1 MRALNLL
8 LGVVWISKVC
18 GGVIKDQEDPSLEAA
33 VTGNKQDEHTAV
45 LTDDELQTVALL
57 ERIQT
62 RIGTLDNADKAQFVK
77 KISTRQDKFSSTLN
91 KVETI
96 PGMYNLDVPYLR
108 ANLGIPYPD
117 DTKEGMNHLKE
128 EVPAATVVDAPSYE
142 ATISSE
148 DASPF
153 ERSAAANPYGSSV
166 EDSEPVRTLDD
177 VYEVMT
183 ILKQLIMVKIV
194 QQQKQ
199 QQEEEEEQMMMSYAG
214 MFYNP
219 PRSVRPSYRIPRRGK
234 QSRVSPPGH
243 VQQDAYGQGYPGFTS
258 LINSPESDVYIS
270 LNKRNRRSV
279 DAEENEDDDMSD
291 KADTVEDEGGLDAA
305 QAYEDWYGAWFND
318 YYKEWYEQGVEAAT
332 ANFWE
337 ENEEESSTDDD
348 SSYALFPGMGD
359 LVAPMQDGM
368 EEMQKL
374 LEPLNEELVNLLEP
388 LEEQLRELGSYHGL
402 DLSEG
407 SD

>member
-1 MRALNLL
+1 M
-8 LGVVWISKVC
+8 G
-18 GGVIKDQEDPSLEAA
+18 
-33 VTGNKQDEHTAV
+33 
-45 LTDDELQTVALL
+45 DDELQTVALL

-183 ILKQLIMVKIV
+183 MLKIV

-199 QQEEEEEQMMMSYAG
+199 QEEEEEQMIMTWAG
-214 MFYNP
+214 MYYNP
-219 PRSVRPSYRIPRRGK
+219 PRSVRPSYHLLRRGK

-243 VQQDAYGQGYPGFTS
+243 VQQVAYGQGYPGFTS
-258 LINSPESDVYIS
+258 LINSPESDGFIS
-270 LNKRNRRSV
+270 LNKRHRRSV
-279 DAEENEDDDMSD
+279 DAE
-291 KADTVEDEGGLDAA
+291 GLDVA
-305 QAYEDWYGAWFND
+305 QAYEDWYGTWFND

-402 DLSEG
+402 DMSEG

>member
-8 LGVVWISKVC
+8 LGVVWISMVC
-18 GGVIKDQEDPSLEAA
+18 GGVIKDQEDLSLEAA
-33 VTGNKQDEHTAV
+33 VAGNKLDEHTAV
-45 LTDDELQTVALL
+45 LTEDELQTVALL

-62 RIGTLDNADKAQFVK
+62 RFGTLDNADKAQFVK

-117 DTKEGMNHLKE
+117 ETKEGMNHLKE
-128 EVPAATVVDAPSYE
+128 EVPAATVVDTPSSE

-148 DASPF
+148 DESPF
-153 ERSAAANPYGSSV
+153 ERSASANPYVSSV
-166 EDSEPVRTLDD
+166 EDSEPVKTLDD

-183 ILKQLIMVKIV
+183 ILKQLMMVKIV

-199 QQEEEEEQMMMSYAG
+199 EEEEQIMSYAG

-219 PRSVRPSYRIPRRGK
+219 PRSVRPSYHLPRRGK

-243 VQQDAYGQGYPGFTS
+243 VQQAAHGQGYPGFTN
-258 LINSPESDVYIS
+258 LINSPESDGFIS
-270 LNKRNRRSV
+270 LNKRHRRSV
-279 DAEENEDDDMSD
+279 DAEENEDDDMSEI
-291 KADTVEDEGGLDAA
+291 ADTVQDDKGLDVA
-305 QAYEDWYGAWFND
+305 QEYENWYGAWFND
-318 YYKEWYEQGVEAAT
+318 YYKEWYGQEVKDAT

-337 ENEEESSTDDD
+337 ANEEESSTDDD
-348 SSYALFPGMGD
+348 SSSYALFPGMGD
-359 LVAPMQDGM
+359 LVEPMQDGM

-374 LEPLNEELVNLLEP
+374 LEPLNDELMNLLEP
-388 LEEQLRELGSYHGL
+388 LDEQLREFGRYHGL

>member
-1 MRALNLL
+1 M
-8 LGVVWISKVC
+8 VC
-18 GGVIKDQEDPSLEAA
+18 GGVIKDQEDLSLEAA
-33 VTGNKQDEHTAV
+33 VAGNKLDEHTAV
-45 LTDDELQTVALL
+45 LTEDELQTVALL

-62 RIGTLDNADKAQFVK
+62 RFGTLDNADKAQFVK

-117 DTKEGMNHLKE
+117 ETKEGMNHLKE
-128 EVPAATVVDAPSYE
+128 EVPAAAVVDTPSYE

-177 VYEVMT
+177 VYEVLT

-199 QQEEEEEQMMMSYAG
+199 EEEEQQMMMSYAG

-219 PRSVRPSYRIPRRGK
+219 PRSVRPSYHLPMKGK

-243 VQQDAYGQGYPGFTS
+243 VQQAAYGQGYPGFTNF
-258 LINSPESDVYIS
+258 LNSPESDGFIS
-270 LNKRNRRSV
+270 LNKRHRRSV
-279 DAEENEDDDMSD
+279 DAGENKDDDMSD
-291 KADTVEDEGGLDAA
+291 IADTVEDDEGVDVA

-318 YYKEWYEQGVEAAT
+318 YYKEWYEQEVKDAT

-348 SSYALFPGMGD
+348 SSSYTLLAGMGD
-359 LVAPMQDGM
+359 LVEPMQDGM

-374 LEPLNEELVNLLEP
+374 LEPLNDELMNLLEP
-388 LEEQLRELGSYHGL
+388 LDEQLREFGRYHGL